1 MGCETPGLPAEARID
16 LAAVRSNVAVL
27 RAHAPTAA
35 ALAVVKAD
43 AYGHGLVP
51 CARAAQ
57 EGGAEWLGVAKLA
70 EAFELRRAGVAGRL
84 VSWVVGPGDNWTAA
98 IRADVDV
105 SASSQEVLDEI
116 AVAADQVGTAAR
128 VHLKIDTGLARS
140 GVTAREW
147 PGFIEHAARL
157 SAAGSIQVV
166 GIWSHLAYADEPRH
180 PTIDAAVEQF
190 RAALGV
196 AAAQGLHPEV
206 RHLAN
211 TAATI
216 SRPDTHFDLVRI
228 GIGVYGLSPGP
239 AVGSAAEIGL
249 IPVMTLAGRL
259 ILTKEVPAGTGVSY
273 GHIAT
278 TDRATTLGLLPL
290 GYADGIPRAAG
301 NAGPVLIRG
310 ERRKIIGRVCMDQF
324 IIDVDDLG
332 AESGDEVIIFGNAA
346 RGEPTAEEWASVSG
360 TINYEIVT
368 RIGQRVPRVFGGA

>member
-1 MGCETPGLPAEARID
+1 VGSETPGLPAEARID

-27 RAHAPTAA
+27 CAHAPTAA

-57 EGGAEWLGVAKLA
+57 EGGADWLGVAKLA

-166 GIWSHLAYADEPRH
+166 GIWSHLASADEPRH

-216 SRPDTHFDLVRI
+216 RRPDTHFDLVRI

-278 TDRATTLGLLPL
+278 TDRTTTLGLLPL

-346 RGEPTAEEWASVSG
+346 RGEPTAEEWASVCG

-368 RIGQRVPRVFGGA
+368 RIGQRVPRIFGGV

>member
-1 MGCETPGLPAEARID
+1 
-16 LAAVRSNVAVL
+16 
-27 RAHAPTAA
+27 
-35 ALAVVKAD
+35 
-43 AYGHGLVP
+43 
-51 CARAAQ
+51 
-57 EGGAEWLGVAKLA
+57 
-70 EAFELRRAGVAGRL
+70 L
-84 VSWVVGPGDNWTAA
+84 VSWVVGPGDNWTDA
-98 IRADVDV
+98 IRADVDL
-105 SASSQEVLDEI
+105 SSSSREVLDEI

-140 GVTAREW
+140 GATASEW
-147 PGFIEHAARL
+147 PGFVEHAARL
-157 SAAGSIQVV
+157 SAAGSIKVV

-180 PTIDAAVEQF
+180 PTIDAAVERF

-239 AVGSAAEIGL
+239 KVGSAAEIGL
-249 IPVMTLAGRL
+249 VPVMTLAARL
-259 ILTKEVPAGTGVSY
+259 ILTKKVPGGTGVSY
-273 GHIAT
+273 GHIAM

-324 IIDVDDLG
+324 VIDVDDLG
-332 AESGDEVIIFGNAA
+332 AESGDEVIIFGNTA
-346 RGEPTAEEWASVSG
+346 RGEPTAEEWASVCG